1 MQLIIVSDRLK
12 QAKSYSLGGTHIA
25 LAVGLVMLTIG
36 VLSSLLSYATLHA
49 GSTTDSPMVQ
59 GLVAEVAEREQRKH
73 ESFVRENI
81 NALAVKLG
89 ELQAQLLRLDTMS
102 DRLTALA
109 GLKSTRDL
117 RLGDAP
123 GRGGAL
129 PTVATRPLSVDDL
142 QRELDSLNVRLDHR
156 GDALRLM
163 EDELLRERARRTLLP
178 SAAPINAP
186 YLVSGFGWRIDPF
199 TGRGGMHEGLD
210 FAAPHGT
217 PILAAAAGIVTA
229 AELHPAYGNLVD
241 IDHGKGMTTRYAH
254 ASKLHVKVGEVVKRG
269 QRIADV
275 GSTGHSTGPH
285 LHFEVREHGTA
296 KNPTLFLTTL
306 AQKLAQ
312 K

>member
-1 MQLIIVSDRLK
+1 MQLIIVSDRFK
-12 QAKSYSLGGTHIA
+12 QAKSYSVGVTHIA
-25 LAVGLVMLTIG
+25 LGVGMIMLTVG
-36 VLSSLLSYATLHA
+36 VLSSLLSYATMRA
-49 GSTTDSPMVQ
+49 GTAGDSPIMQ
-59 GLVAEVAEREQRKH
+59 GLAAEVAEQEQRKH

-102 DRLTALA
+102 DRIASLA

-117 RLGDAP
+117 RLGDSP

-129 PTVATRPLSVDDL
+129 PTVAARPFSVEDL

-163 EDELLRERARRTLLP
+163 EDELLRERTRRTLLP

-199 TGRGGMHEGLD
+199 TGRGVMHEGLD

-217 PILAAAAGIVTA
+217 PILAAAAGIVSA

-241 IDHGKGMTTRYAH
+241 IDHGNGLTTRYAH
-254 ASKLHVKVGEVVKRG
+254 ASRLHVKVGELVKRG
-269 QRIADV
+269 QRIAEV

-285 LHFEVREHGTA
+285 LHFEVRENGAA

-306 AQKLAQ
+306 AQKLA
-312 K
+312 KK

>member
-1 MQLIIVSDRLK
+1 MQLIIVSDRFK
-12 QAKSYSLGGTHIA
+12 QTKSYSVGGTHIA
-25 LAVGLVMLTIG
+25 LAVGLIMLTVG
-36 VLSSLLSYATLHA
+36 VLSSLVSYATLPA
-49 GSTTDSPMVQ
+49 GSATDSPMVR
-59 GLVAEVAEREQRKH
+59 GVVAEVTEHEQRKH
-73 ESFVRENI
+73 DSFVRENI

-102 DRLTALA
+102 DRIASLA
-109 GLKSTRDL
+109 GLKSARDL

-129 PTVATRPLSVDDL
+129 PTVAARPFSVDDL

-156 GDALRLM
+156 GDSLRLM

-199 TGRGGMHEGLD
+199 SGRGVMHEGLD

-217 PILAAAAGIVTA
+217 PILAAAAGIVIA
-229 AELHPAYGNLVD
+229 AELHPAYGNVVD
-241 IDHGKGMTTRYAH
+241 IDHGNGLITRYAH
-254 ASKLHVKVGEVVKRG
+254 AARLLVKVGELVKRG
-269 QRIADV
+269 QRIAEV

-285 LHFEVREHGTA
+285 LHFEVRENGVA

-306 AQKLAQ
+306 VQKLAQ